1 MPLFCVNMKEYAVVQ
16 LTSMSHDGRAVGRI
30 ENNLPA
36 LNLRK
41 QNFQCQNAQYAGMVA
56 FVENAIIGQ
65 TVLAELIEIKKNFLS
80 ANCVEIIEQSPF
92 AALGICPHQNEC
104 GGCAWQNIAYEKQ
117 VEEKENYIK
126 NALKRLGKVQDFE
139 PCFHELL
146 SPLLQPAFQIRQNE
160 TIWYRNK
167 MEFAFDVQNGRL
179 TLGLRKKN
187 SHELVEVT
195 DCKLQNPH
203 AMKILGILR
212 AVLQNFQHDFYRYA
226 VLRFFQDNW
235 TVELITYPFSKQ
247 HKNEEELSI
256 LACCEALK
264 DDIAG
269 LVHSERKA
277 KTDVAY
283 GEKFVQKFG
292 KTMLF
297 EKLKIS
303 GREINFKLGN
313 SAFFQVN
320 SAMAEV
326 LYQVVY
332 DFASAV
338 LPEKNAH
345 IWDFYCGIG
354 SIGLS
359 LASLCIENKKNF
371 SFDYVNQLAA
381 ESPRCS
387 YKKPFLLGVEVVEK
401 AIHLAEENAQLNQC
415 TFAKFICSA
424 SKNLQKFFKQY
435 ALPHLLILDPPRS
448 GIEDEAISA
457 LLKYTPQFLILV
469 SCNPTTLARDLA
481 KLTQKYSIKAIQ
493 GVDLFPHTPHVETV
507 VLLELQ

>member
-1 MPLFCVNMKEYAVVQ
+1 MPLFCANMKEYVVVT

-30 ENNLPA
+30 ENLPRFNVCSSDS
-36 LNLRK
+36 L
-41 QNFQCQNAQYAGMVA
+41 CQNEWYAGMVV

-65 TVLAELIEIKKNFLS
+65 TVKAELIEKKKNFLS
-80 ANCVEIIEQSPF
+80 AKCVEIIEQSPF
-92 AALGICPHQNEC
+92 ATAGICPHQAKC
-104 GGCAWQNIAYEKQ
+104 GGCAWQTIAYEKQ
-117 VEEKENYIK
+117 VQEKEQYIK
-126 NALKRLGKVQDFE
+126 NALKRLGNVQDFE
-139 PCFHELL
+139 KNFYPLL
-146 SPLLQPAFQIRQNE
+146 SPLSQISKQNE
-160 TIWYRNK
+160 TVSYRNK
-167 MEFAFDVQNGRL
+167 MEFAFALQNGKL
-179 TLGLRKKN
+179 ALGLRRKN

-203 AMKILGILR
+203 AMEILACLR
-212 AVLQNFQHDFYRYA
+212 SVLQDFQHDFYRYA
-226 VLRFFQDNW
+226 VLRFFQNCW

-247 HKNEEELSI
+247 HKNEEEQSI
-256 LACCEALK
+256 AACYETLK
-264 DDIAG
+264 NEISG

-283 GEKFVQKFG
+283 GERIVREFG
-292 KTMLF
+292 KTMLY
-297 EKLKIS
+297 EKLEIS
-303 GREINFKLGN
+303 GHEIQFKLGS

-332 DFASAV
+332 DFASLV

-359 LASLCIENKKNF
+359 LANLCTENKK
-371 SFDYVNQLAA
+371 SFLLEYVK
-381 ESPRCS
+381 EISVDVPGYS

-401 AIHLAEENAQLNQC
+401 AIQLAEENTQLNQC

-435 ALPHLLILDPPRS
+435 SLPNLLILDPPRS
-448 GIEDEAISA
+448 GIEDEAISVI
-457 LLKYTPQFLILV
+457 LQYQPQFLILV

-507 VLLELQ
+507 VFLHIKK